1 VQRGCLVSSEDSV
14 IDRAVKTVLQDFRSH
29 VAFPTILR
37 CGFMGGDVYVR
48 KCVESEEGVAAAE
61 GGTMWVY
68 QFLEHRIVLG

>member
-1 VQRGCLVSSEDSV
+1 VQRGCLVSSEDSI

-48 KCVESEEGVAAAE
+48 KCVESEEGVAATE